1 MKPPPNAC
9 SRDSRNLVLF
19 ALYDGKN
26 GQSRIVKHLWSQCV
40 TASAPDYDALIA
52 MARTAR
58 ERAYCP
64 YSGFA
69 VGAAALTA
77 SGKVFL
83 GCNVENAAYPAAI
96 CAERSA
102 LVGAYAAGER
112 EIVAIAVVADTPEPV
127 SPCGTCR
134 QVIHELA
141 RGAKVVLANMRGDVA
156 LITPQDLLPGG
167 FTSASLPLKG
177 RIEG

>member
-1 MKPPPNAC
+1 MTTQTEYAG
-9 SRDSRNLVLF
+9 LV
-19 ALYDGKN
+19 AL
-26 GQSRIVKHLWSQCV
+26 
-40 TASAPDYDALIA
+40 
-52 MARTAR
+52 AREAR

-77 SGKVFL
+77 SGRVFL

-96 CAERSA
+96 CAERTA
-102 LVGAYAAGER
+102 LVSAYAAGER
-112 EIVAIAVVADTPEPV
+112 AIVALAVVADTPGPV

-141 RGAKVVLANMRGDVA
+141 PSARVALANLRGDLA
-156 LITPQDLLPGG
+156 LTTPQELLPGG
-167 FTSASLPLKG
+167 FTPDDLPSK
-177 RIEG
+177 R